1 MSRGDGVA
9 PVRPGGHCI
18 RRRDNYEGS
27 RKKYSTATVGLEQEQ
42 LINVERRSSCKSP
55 RVSSVAHPAAGPSG
69 RAGHRPDRKQ
79 HPIEVAASAVA
90 VQLLGENTAGG
101 VSQIES

>member
-1 MSRGDGVA
+1 MA

-55 RVSSVAHPAAGPSG
+55 WAKA
-69 RAGHRPDRKQ
+69 D
-79 HPIEVAASAVA
+79 AASAA
-90 VQLLGENTAGG
+90 GYPQLHTQLQGPLAERDTGPT
-101 VSQIES
+101 ESSIQ